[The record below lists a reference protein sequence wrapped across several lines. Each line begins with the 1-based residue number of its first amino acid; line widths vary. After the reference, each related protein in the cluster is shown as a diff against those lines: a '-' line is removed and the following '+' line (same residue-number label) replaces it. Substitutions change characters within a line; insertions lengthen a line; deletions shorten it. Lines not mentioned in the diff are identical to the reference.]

1 MPEFDHLDAVD
12 SLWLQRFR
20 RNLRRWHKRNGRDLP
35 WRNIGEP
42 YRVWIS
48 EIMLQQTTVVAVV
61 PYFNR
66 FLDRF
71 PTIQSLAAADENEV
85 LRHWEGLGYYSRA
98 RNIHKTARQLVESND
113 GEFPRDVKQLQ
124 QLPGIGRYTAGAIAS
139 FAFDRPAPIVEAN
152 TLRLYCRLLGFA
164 DDPRTA
170 AGQRL
175 LWEFAERLLP
185 RKSPGRFN
193 QALMDLG
200 ATRCTP
206 TKPDCPTCPVRSC
219 CRAVAEGSQESIPM
233 KAVRP
238 QITNIAEAAV
248 AVHRK
253 GRYLL
258 RRIPD
263 GQRWAGLWD
272 FVRFP
277 LDDHSASKP
286 PGRSEISS
294 RLTEASG
301 LVAEIGPRL
310 AKINHSVTR
319 YRIQLFCFPATY
331 HSGDTPRTST
341 YRWVSPKQ
349 FADYPLSVTGRQFA
363 DLLVGS

>member
-1 MPEFDHLDAVD
+1 
-12 SLWLQRFR
+12 
-20 RNLRRWHKRNGRDLP
+20 
-35 WRNIGEP
+35 
-42 YRVWIS
+42 
-48 EIMLQQTTVVAVV
+48 
-61 PYFNR
+61 
-66 FLDRF
+66 
-71 PTIQSLAAADENEV
+71 
-85 LRHWEGLGYYSRA
+85 
-98 RNIHKTARQLVESND
+98 
-113 GEFPRDVKQLQ
+113 
-124 QLPGIGRYTAGAIAS
+124 
-139 FAFDRPAPIVEAN
+139 
-152 TLRLYCRLLGFA
+152 
-164 DDPRTA
+164 
-170 AGQRL
+170 
-175 LWEFAERLLP
+175 
-185 RKSPGRFN
+185 
-193 QALMDLG
+193 
-200 ATRCTP
+200 
-206 TKPDCPTCPVRSC
+206 
-219 CRAVAEGSQESIPM
+219 M